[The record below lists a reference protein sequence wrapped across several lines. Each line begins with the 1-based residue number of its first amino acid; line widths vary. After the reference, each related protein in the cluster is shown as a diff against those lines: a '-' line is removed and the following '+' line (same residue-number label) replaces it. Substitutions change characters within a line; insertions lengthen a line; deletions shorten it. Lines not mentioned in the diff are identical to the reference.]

1 MAITSSDRDER
12 RSRSVDR
19 KTLQE
24 INRMIEEP
32 WRDAGQGIGKPGRLS
47 GDLSGLWSR
56 RITVEHRLVHEVVDG
71 AVVVH

>member
-1 MAITSSDRDER
+1 M
-12 RSRSVDR
+12 DR

-47 GDLSGLWSR
+47 GDLSGL
-56 RITVEHRLVHEVVDG
+56 
-71 AVVVH
+71 